1 MSTVRRRHP
10 ASANVPDGNGTSVS
24 ASQEVGEDVH
34 GKISDVRYGI
44 RLSPTACRL
53 QGCPSKRPNSKICS
67 DSIKIKFL

>member
-44 RLSPTACRL
+44 WLYSYSRAGL
-53 QGCPSKRPNSKICS
+53 KK
-67 DSIKIKFL
+67 